1 MRGHLF
7 IWLSFSVI
15 LAAPRVLSAQST
27 EVWPEIDVFWQP
39 AKHQRTML
47 ELSLSTEREGTKREG
62 SIGIYQDYTWLPRG
76 YLRGGYR
83 YTFSTQDASYRE
95 SRILGELT
103 LGTDV
108 ASRLRLVNR
117 ARTELRWVNGEY
129 SYRLRDRLHLQR
141 SPRDSRGRAYAPY
154 GTFEA
159 YYDSRFGAIARL
171 GGRVGTDM
179 RLWQRALLDVYLAR
193 QNNLRSTP
201 KYVNALGATLK
212 LNY

>member
-1 MRGHLF
+1 MVLFGAFPSLSRIASSTTVGTRLHRHMRGHLF
-7 IWLSFSVI
+7 IWPSFVLI
-15 LAAPRVLSAQST
+15 LAASRVLSAQST

-47 ELSLSTEREGTKREG
+47 ELSLSSEREGERREA
-62 SIGIYQDYTWLPRG
+62 SIGIFQDYTWLPRG

-95 SRILGELT
+95 SRVLGELT
-103 LGTDV
+103 LGSNV
-108 ASRLRLVNR
+108 ARRLRLVNR

-141 SPRDSRGRAYAPY
+141 SPRDSHGRGYAPY

-159 YYDSRFGAIARL
+159 YYDSRFGAIAR
-171 GGRVGTDM
+171 
-179 RLWQRALLDVYLAR
+179 
-193 QNNLRSTP
+193 
-201 KYVNALGATLK
+201 
-212 LNY
+212 